1 MGQQF
6 RAAIPNGTKQTINMR
21 REDLLLNLQ
30 KLESSLQNIDS
41 ATDEVKKTVKA
52 SSDLE
57 NSVNAYTKELKGISN
72 QYKKLNDALTS
83 SYSTQI
89 DDIAKRLNEIA
100 EKFTQSVTRS
110 NSSLSSKNTKAC
122 KEIENSAKLFT
133 DAAMQLREGFEEQVK
148 GKTDA
153 FSASCDKAVTSFE
166 TVAKQ
171 TKEDFVGQLDKSS
184 KAFSA
189 SCDKAVTAFE
199 TAANQTKEDF
209 VGQVN
214 KSSETFSES
223 CNEAIISLQKI
234 SDTIMSN
241 LDSVSAIKSA
251 VENSQS
257 KMKKELLDENEE
269 IRKSVT
275 VVSVFTVL
283 SMILS
288 FLALV
293 FR

>member
-1 MGQQF
+1 M
-6 RAAIPNGTKQTINMR
+6 
-21 REDLLLNLQ
+21 LLNLQ

-72 QYKKLNDALTS
+72 QYKKLNEALTS

-122 KEIENSAKLFT
+122 KEIENSARSFT

-153 FSASCDKAVTSFE
+153 FSAGCDKAVTSFE
-166 TVAKQ
+166 AATKQTKEDFVGQLNKSSKTFSESCDKAVTAFETATKQ

-184 KAFSA
+184 KAFSEG
-189 SCDKAVTAFE
+189 CD
-199 TAANQTKEDF
+199 
-209 VGQVN
+209 
-214 KSSETFSES
+214 
-223 CNEAIISLQKI
+223 EAIISLQKI
-234 SDTIMSN
+234 SDTIVSN
-241 LDSVSAIKSA
+241 LDNVSAIKSA
-251 VENSQS
+251 VEDSQKKMS
-257 KMKKELLDENEE
+257 KMKQELFDKNEE

-283 SMILS
+283 SMIFSL
-288 FLALV
+288 LALA